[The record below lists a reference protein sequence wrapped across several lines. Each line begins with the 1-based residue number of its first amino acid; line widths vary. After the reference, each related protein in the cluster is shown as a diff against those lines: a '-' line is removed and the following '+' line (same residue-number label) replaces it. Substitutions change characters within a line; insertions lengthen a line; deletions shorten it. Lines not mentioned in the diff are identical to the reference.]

1 MEISPSLLEPIGPF
15 SDFETTIKINE
26 QKSPSEIVYSG
37 KIIISNQEY
46 ESFLP
51 VKITIEIPLEEI
63 KEVEPSTF
71 LKEEFEVEGVQEE
84 SPDVTSAVEEIIPWG
99 ELSGEYEDETKLAGT
114 PIVLLIAVLLIIAI
128 IIFLLSGKKT
138 TKKKSFKEI
147 VKEAGRK

>member
-1 MEISPSLLEPIGPF
+1 
-15 SDFETTIKINE
+15 
-26 QKSPSEIVYSG
+26 
-37 KIIISNQEY
+37 
-46 ESFLP
+46 
-51 VKITIEIPLEEI
+51 
-63 KEVEPSTF
+63 
-71 LKEEFEVEGVQEE
+71 VEGVQEE